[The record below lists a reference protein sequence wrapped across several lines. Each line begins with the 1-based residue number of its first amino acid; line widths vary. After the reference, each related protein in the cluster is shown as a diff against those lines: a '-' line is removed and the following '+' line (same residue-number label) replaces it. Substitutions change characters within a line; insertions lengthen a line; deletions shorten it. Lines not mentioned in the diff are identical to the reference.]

1 MAKYFS
7 CYGFIDIKAVKIFA
21 LVAITLLPNGCRF
34 GEVAKIRKMQ
44 EVTTVLF
51 VKSNLEKGKANPKCK
66 LIVCLYLFLPS
77 S

>member
-21 LVAITLLPNGCRF
+21 PVAITLLPNGCRF

-44 EVTTVLF
+44 EATTVHMP
-51 VKSNLEKGKANPKCK
+51 VRQEQSRKGE
-66 LIVCLYLFLPS
+66 S
-77 S
+77 